1 MQTKEI
7 EKMSNFKENG
17 IDKFVS
23 AIIFFNA
30 SKNSLI
36 SKEYL

>member
-17 IDKFVS
+17 IDKFIS
-23 AIIFFNA
+23 AIFFLMRV
-30 SKNSLI
+30 KIL
-36 SKEYL
+36 